1 MCGIAGLFDT
11 RGART
16 FEAGLLGRMTDRIAH
31 RGPDGSGLHEE
42 PGLGLGHRR
51 LAIIDLA
58 GGYQPMHTADRA
70 VFVVFN
76 GEIYNFLALRAEL
89 EAKGATFV
97 SRSDTE
103 VLLHG
108 WRIWGEAMLPKLQGM
123 FAFALWDARD
133 QTLVLARD
141 RFGKK
146 PVYYALTEDGVLAF
160 ASELKSLLCVAQV
173 ERTLDREAVAD
184 FFTYGYVPDPKSIYA
199 SVRKL
204 PAAHLMIARKGRPL
218 QIKPYWSPL
227 EALSRRPEPSTQALV
242 DHLDAAV
249 RSRLI
254 SDVPLGALLSGGVDS
269 SAVVALMAGQLDEPV
284 RTFSIGFSDRAFDE
298 TGYAQ
303 AVAERYG
310 TDHDVRKVSADDFSL
325 IDRLAEVYDEP
336 FGDISAIPTFQ
347 VCAQARA
354 KVTVAL
360 TGDGGDEVLAGYRRY
375 GFHYAAEK
383 VRALAGPRTRKVVF
397 GALDDLYPHASWLPR
412 PLRAKT
418 TFREWSLDSAGAY
431 ARIVSALPAEV
442 RSALLHADF
451 QAGLSG
457 YDSSDVV
464 RDVYDVDAPLDPL
477 QRAQYTDLMTWLPGD
492 ILTKVDRASMANSLE
507 LRSPMLDVGFFD
519 WSFVLPPQVKMTRKG
534 GGKAILKEAMEDY
547 LPDDLLYRPKQGFS
561 VPLAQWLRGPLR
573 GQLQALTQSAP
584 LRDSGMIDMDAV
596 DAMAKAHI
604 GGLRDYSKPLWL
616 VWVFEAFLRR
626 NAEIQR

>member
-11 RGART
+11 RGARS
-16 FEAGLLGRMTDRIAH
+16 FEPGLLGRMTDRIAH
-31 RGPDGSGLHEE
+31 RGPDGAGLHEE

-70 VFVVFN
+70 VSVVFN

-89 EAKGATFV
+89 EAQGAQFV
-97 SRSDTE
+97 TRSDTE

-108 WRIWGEAMLPKLQGM
+108 WRIWGEAMLPRLQGM
-123 FAFALWDARD
+123 FAFALWDARE
-133 QTLVLARD
+133 QTLILARD

-146 PVYYALTEDGVLAF
+146 PIYYSLTDDGVLAY
-160 ASELKSLLCVAQV
+160 ASELKALLIAPQV
-173 ERTLDREAVAD
+173 ERRLDREAVAD
-184 FFTYGYVPDPKSIYA
+184 FFAYGYIPDPKSIY
-199 SVRKL
+199 STVRKL
-204 PAAHLMIARKGRPL
+204 PAAHVMIARRGQAPVMR
-218 QIKPYWSPL
+218 PYWSPL
-227 EALSRRPEPSTQALV
+227 EALSQRPQASTAALV
-242 DHLDAAV
+242 EHLNAAV
-249 RSRLI
+249 KSRLI

-269 SAVVALMAGQLDEPV
+269 GAVVALMAGQMDDPV
-284 RTFSIGFSDRAFDE
+284 RTFSIGFSERAYDE
-298 TGYAQ
+298 TGYART
-303 AVAERYG
+303 VAERYG
-310 TDHDVRKVSADDFSL
+310 TDHDVREVSADDFSL
-325 IDRLAEVYDEP
+325 IDRLADVYDEP

-375 GFHYAAEK
+375 RFHYAAER
-383 VRALAGPRTRKVVF
+383 VRGLAGPGVRKLVF
-397 GALDDLYPHASWLPR
+397 GKLADLYPHASWLPR

-418 TFREWSLDSAGAY
+418 TFREWSLDSASAY
-431 ARIVSALPAEV
+431 ARIVQALPHEV
-442 RSALLHADF
+442 RATLLHSDF
-451 QAGLSG
+451 QASLDG
-457 YDSSDVV
+457 YDPSDVV
-464 RDVYDVDAPLDPL
+464 RRAYDVDAPLDPL
-477 QRAQYTDLMTWLPGD
+477 QRAQYADLMTWLPGD

-507 LRSPMLDVGFFD
+507 LRSPMLDADFFN
-519 WSFVLPPQVKMTRKG
+519 WSFVLPPHVKMTRKG

-547 LPDDLLYRPKQGFS
+547 LPDDLLYRPKQGFT
-561 VPLAQWLRGPLR
+561 VPLARWLRGPLR
-573 GQLQALTQSAP
+573 DQLQALANSAH

-626 NAEIQR
+626 NAVQS